1 MDKMKNSGMSETMQT
16 LTRKSACVMLSLLLL
31 LSAVL
36 PVKAAAETASAKVVR
51 VGSFEDTFNYVNEK
65 GARKGYGYELLETLS
80 GYAGWQFEYVTC
92 DWSDCFEKLK
102 NGEIDII
109 GGISY
114 TEDRTQEMLFSD
126 EPMGVEKY
134 YLYADLS
141 RADISASD
149 FKTLNGKKIGVL
161 MGTEPEVMLTEWEEK
176 YGLETEHVNISNNE
190 DVKQKLA
197 NHEIDCFVSLEES
210 FWAERGISTITR
222 VGESG
227 IYYAI
232 NKNRPDIKEELD
244 DAMRALDEAVPF
256 YTADLYKR
264 YFSMDYTPI
273 LTGEEKAWLRKHGAI
288 RMGFLASDSGVST
301 FDPATGEFTGV
312 ITDYIQFA
320 ADCLGNQE
328 LEFQLVGYDS
338 KEAEL
343 DALKSG
349 EIDMIFH
356 CDQNP
361 NLAEEYHFAC
371 TNTTWTS
378 NLMAVTNKQHF
389 NENNV
394 NRIAVPQNKLSLKK
408 YLAFYYPQWE
418 IVDCDTQEDAA
429 RLVKD
434 GQADCFVTGISS
446 ENKYSKKYS
455 FYSVPLVNPVRSC
468 FAVNSGNRSLLSILN
483 KTIKAMPVNMLAG
496 ALAMYKSSAR
506 KVTLSDFIKDNFFK
520 VMLISSIA
528 VAVVLL
534 TILMLL
540 QKARKAEAAARKAA
554 SDTQELNAKLQV
566 AVEKAES
573 ANRAKSTFLSN
584 MSHDIRTP
592 MNAIIGF
599 TTLALSNIDDTDRVK
614 DYLGKTLASSNHLLS
629 LINDVLDMSR
639 IESGKIHLEEVEV
652 NLSDVLHDLKTI
664 VSGQIYAKQLELYM
678 DAMDVTDEDVYCDKT
693 RLNQILLNLL
703 SNAIK
708 FTPAGGTVSVRVRQL
723 AGKVRGC
730 GQYEFRIKD
739 NGIGMSQEFAQK
751 IFEPFERERT
761 STVSGIQGTGLGMAI
776 TKNIVDMMG
785 GTIEVQTAQGKGTE
799 FTVCVPM
806 RAQTEQR
813 PVEKITELE
822 GLKALVVD
830 DDFNTCDSVT
840 KMLVKVGMRAEWT
853 LSGKEAVLRARQSI
867 EMSDVYHAYIIDWRL
882 PDMNGIEVTRQI
894 RSLHDDTPIIILTA
908 YDWSDIEVEAKAAGV
923 TAFCA
928 KPMFMSDLRET
939 LMSALG
945 QKPADAVQRL
955 LPEKNAD
962 FKGKH
967 ILLVEDNELNREI
980 AQEILREYGFLVDSA
995 ENGAVAVEKVSTAAP
1010 GSYDLVLM
1018 DVQMPI
1024 MDGYTATRKIRALDD
1039 PARAKLPIL
1048 AMTANA
1054 FDEDR
1059 RNALESGMN
1068 GFLSKPIV
1076 IDDLVQELR
1085 KIL

>member
-1 MDKMKNSGMSETMQT
+1 MQT
-16 LTRKSACVMLSLLLL
+16 LTRKSVCAVLSLLLL

-80 GYAGWQFEYVTC
+80 GYTGWQFEYVTC

-161 MGTEPEVMLTEWEEK
+161 MGTEPEVMLAEWEEK
-176 YGLETEHVNISNNE
+176 YGLKTEHVNISNNE

-244 DAMRALDEAVPF
+244 DAMRALDEAAPF

-273 LTGEEKAWLRKHGAI
+273 LTGEEKAWLKEHGAI
-288 RMGFLASDSGVST
+288 KMGFLTSDSGVST

-356 CDQNP
+356 FDQSP

-429 RLVKD
+429 KLVKD
-434 GQADCFVTGISS
+434 GQVDCFVTGISS

-455 FYSVPLVNPVRSC
+455 FYSVPLLNPVKSC

-528 VAVVLL
+528 VTVVLL

-540 QKARKAEAAARKAA
+540 QKARKAEAAAKKAA

-599 TTLALSNIDDTDRVK
+599 TTLALSNIDDTERVK

-761 STVSGIQGTGLGMAI
+761 STVSRIQGTGLGMAI

-923 TAFCA
+923 TAFCS

-945 QKPADAVQRL
+945 QKPADAVQGL

-1010 GSYDLVLM
+1010 GSYDLLLM

-1076 IDDLVQELR
+1076 IDDLVQELH